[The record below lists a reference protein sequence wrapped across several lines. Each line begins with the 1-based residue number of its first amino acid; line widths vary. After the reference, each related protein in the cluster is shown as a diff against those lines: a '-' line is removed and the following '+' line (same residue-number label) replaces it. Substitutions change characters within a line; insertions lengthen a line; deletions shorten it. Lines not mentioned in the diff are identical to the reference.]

1 MYIGFQGDISAAP
14 FFKEVFTLYDISK
27 EKKTGL
33 GKTGWL
39 IQGSKARD
47 DDERFL

>member
-1 MYIGFQGDISAAP
+1 MISA
-14 FFKEVFTLYDISK
+14 KK
-27 EKKTGL
+27 KKTGL

-39 IQGSKARD
+39 IQGSKARG